1 MKNPNIN
8 NSKKRK
14 GKTLPYNIFNDLLE
28 YENEPNIQENS
39 EPENSEEENYFYED
53 ETKIDKDDFFE
64 ESKNIDVIKYPEK
77 TDSESNTLNANISD
91 SNILDAN
98 IDLSSL
104 DEKKQNEFPP
114 EDISYPPGFERHEES
129 NKSFENNSNTYTFL
143 QRNNIPIVINFK
155 TNEIPY
161 KNNFRST
168 FFHNKYPYHRVFDN
182 SQKSIKSSDLFIPFS
197 STKSHDLTFRKSDF
211 SFRDIKPFQKE
222 NNENS
227 SFSEIPK
234 NKSMIPTKK
243 FTFGNRGTKD
253 MKCIKSF
260 GIILFTNQNK
270 NWRKINENSNN
281 MKDDSQIY
289 YLIYQRRDTYGFMDF
304 MRGLW
309 NDDTKMYSLL
319 SMISKDE
326 RKRLLN
332 YNFDD
337 LWEDLWMSHSPDPTG
352 IYVAG
357 KERAR
362 KKFYS
367 VKEKVTSFLQNPA
380 NKVVCDAPWGFP
392 KGKKNSKEGD
402 IECAK
407 REFFEETRI
416 DPVNINILTDLGIII
431 ENYVAD
437 NDKYYTTFY
446 YIAETSNI
454 LPVKHMPTPGCI
466 RTSAV
471 SDEVANLIWATY
483 LDSSLLLDDQKRC
496 ILEEAHSRI
505 IRP

>member
-1 MKNPNIN
+1 
-8 NSKKRK
+8 
-14 GKTLPYNIFNDLLE
+14 
-28 YENEPNIQENS
+28 
-39 EPENSEEENYFYED
+39 
-53 ETKIDKDDFFE
+53 
-64 ESKNIDVIKYPEK
+64 
-77 TDSESNTLNANISD
+77 
-91 SNILDAN
+91 
-98 IDLSSL
+98 
-104 DEKKQNEFPP
+104 
-114 EDISYPPGFERHEES
+114 
-129 NKSFENNSNTYTFL
+129 
-143 QRNNIPIVINFK
+143 
-155 TNEIPY
+155 
-161 KNNFRST
+161 
-168 FFHNKYPYHRVFDN
+168 
-182 SQKSIKSSDLFIPFS
+182 
-197 STKSHDLTFRKSDF
+197 
-211 SFRDIKPFQKE
+211 
-222 NNENS
+222 
-227 SFSEIPK
+227 
-234 NKSMIPTKK
+234 
-243 FTFGNRGTKD
+243 
-253 MKCIKSF
+253 
-260 GIILFTNQNK
+260 
-270 NWRKINENSNN
+270 

-362 KKFYS
+362 KKFYL
-367 VKEKVTSFLQNPA
+367 VKEKVYAFLQNPTNA
-380 NKVVCDAPWGFP
+380 VVCDAPWGFP

-483 LDSSLLLDDQKRC
+483 SDSSLLLDHQKRC
-496 ILEEAHSRI
+496 ILEEAHARI